1 MTYRRPVVYFPPYN
15 YCDRWCEGCVIDKS
29 RCLLYQTEMDERLH
43 REIDGLGEPT
53 PEEMIG
59 RIVED
64 ARKALKLVENQVREL
79 GLDPE
84 ALKRDAEPCAPRRKS
99 EDPLVGEATLLARG
113 VAAFV
118 RAHGAAHPR
127 EAAVLRRNMVL
138 PAPKL
143 GRATLE
149 AGDETEEA
157 DGILQAQVAHRALAQ
172 MSIALEAMRRRD
184 PSLVDAMLDLRAFM
198 GRLMRDLEQRWLEK
212 PCALLELMEDGAWW
226 GPVRDITPTLRHFR
240 R

>member
-1 MTYRRPVVYFPPYN
+1 MIYRRPVVYIPPYN
-15 YCDRWCEGCVIDKS
+15 YCDRWCDGCTIDKS

-64 ARKALKLVENQVREL
+64 ARKALRLVEDQVRDM
-79 GLDPE
+79 GLDPRV
-84 ALKRDAEPCAPRRKS
+84 LQQQAEPAPRRRKA
-99 EDPLVGEATLLARG
+99 EDPMVGEATLLARG
-113 VAAFV
+113 IAAFV
-118 RAHGAAHPR
+118 RQHGAAHPR
-127 EAAVLRRNMVL
+127 EAQLLRRTLTL

-143 GRATLE
+143 GRATVE
-149 AGDETEEA
+149 PEDEMQEA
-157 DGILQAQVAHRALAQ
+157 DGILQAQVAHRALAC
-172 MSIALEAMRRRD
+172 MAAALEAMRRRD
-184 PSLVDAMLDLRAFM
+184 PSLGDAMLDLLAFLK
-198 GRLMRDLEQRWLEK
+198 RLAAEIEERWLEK
-212 PCALLELMEDGAWW
+212 PCELLETVEDGSWW